1 MGRRKQSDVASP
13 DAPQNPSQ
21 EAGTETGTNTEPP
34 TDTTRALSPGNGGAN
49 GGNKPVHA
57 IRLGRIR
64 ASIWANQNEHGIFY
78 SVKISRSYRDGEG
91 WKSTDNF
98 GRDDLLLAGKVL
110 DMAHTWICETLA
122 ATSSTGEIP
131 F

>member
-1 MGRRKQSDVASP
+1 MGRRKTEVAPEQQP
-13 DAPQNPSQ
+13 DAT
-21 EAGTETGTNTEPP
+21 TE
-34 TDTTRALSPGNGGAN
+34 SPGNG

-64 ASIWANQNEHGIFY
+64 ASIWANQNEHGVFY

-91 WKSTDNF
+91 WKSTDSF
-98 GRDDLLLAGKVL
+98 GRDDLLVAGKVL
-110 DMAHTWICETLA
+110 DLAHTWICETLQA
-122 ATSSTGEIP
+122 SSGNGNGEVP